1 MTPPD
6 RPFLDVLGQRRL
18 VPATILLVA
27 ALALVNW
34 LLQPE
39 HAARWLRAML
49 LLPAVWLGL
58 GLWHRATLRS
68 LRQRGVDDESS
79 VTRYFGSAMAM
90 SVAAVGVF
98 QVVKLGVQIWVEV
111 GSHGDL
117 DVERR
122 VVGLAGSAVL
132 LVIGNALPKILTPLA
147 MLPRAQ
153 AALVTTARR
162 FVGMTMVILG
172 LASALAYLAAP
183 LPAARTVLLGAWL
196 VATVATLGAIVWMN
210 LSAARRAA

>member
-39 HAARWLRAML
+39 HPVRWLRAML

-68 LRQRGVDDESS
+68 LRQRGVEDEST

-111 GSHGDL
+111 GNHGDL

-122 VVGLAGSAVL
+122 LVGLAGSAVL
-132 LVIGNALPKILTPLA
+132 LVIGNALSRRFSPPWRC
-147 MLPRAQ
+147 PGPQ
-153 AALVTTARR
+153 AALVSTARR

-172 LASALAYLAAP
+172 LASALAYLRRR
-183 LPAARTVLLGAWL
+183 LPAARTDALGRL
-196 VATVATLGAIVWMN
+196 
-210 LSAARRAA
+210 ARRHGGDARRHRLDEPERGGETA